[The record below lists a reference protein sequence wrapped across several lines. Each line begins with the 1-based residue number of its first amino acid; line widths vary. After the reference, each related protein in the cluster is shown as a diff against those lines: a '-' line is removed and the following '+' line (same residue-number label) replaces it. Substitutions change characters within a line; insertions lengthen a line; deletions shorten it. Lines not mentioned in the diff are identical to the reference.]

1 MLTIDGVLILF
12 IILIGI
18 VGVVRG
24 FLKELGVT
32 LVMVAT
38 LWAIDILLPIAERL
52 LNEGKLAFLGLGP
65 LAENQGAQ
73 TLLFLLFSAITVF
86 AAFISYQGETLSYE
100 GTAPKGVLG
109 LVLSFLIGAAN
120 GYLIFGN
127 LWWLANRYNYP
138 FGMIVGP
145 LPESS
150 QQIIAAHLLPLDL
163 LAAGTADVGVVN
175 LLAIILIVLIILKVI
190 R

>member
-1 MLTIDGVLILF
+1 MLTIDGVLVLF

-32 LVMVAT
+32 LVLVAT
-38 LWAIDILLPIAERL
+38 LWSLDILIPLLERF
-52 LNEGKLAFLGLGP
+52 LNESKGAFLGLGP
-65 LAENQGAQ
+65 LADSQSAR
-73 TLLFLLFSAITVF
+73 TILFLLFSAITVF

-100 GTAPKGVLG
+100 GTAPKGILG
-109 LVLSFLIGAAN
+109 VILGFLIGAAN

-127 LWWLANRYNYP
+127 LWWLANRYGYP
-138 FGMIVGP
+138 FGIIVGN
-145 LPESS
+145 LPDSS
-150 QQIIAAHLLPLDL
+150 QQIINAHLLPLDL
-163 LAAGTADVGVVN
+163 LAAGTADVGPVN
-175 LLAIILIVLIILKVI
+175 LLAVILIILILLKVI

>member
-1 MLTIDGVLILF
+1 MLTIDNVLVLF
-12 IILIGI
+12 IILVGI

-38 LWAIDILLPIAERL
+38 LWSLDILIPLLERL
-52 LNEGKLAFLGLGP
+52 LNEGKGAVLGLGP
-65 LAENQGAQ
+65 LADSQSTQ
-73 TLLFLLFSAITVF
+73 TILYLLFTAITVF

-100 GTAPKGVLG
+100 GTPHKGILG
-109 LVLSFLIGAAN
+109 FMLGFLIGAAN

-138 FGMIVGP
+138 FGILAGP
-145 LPESS
+145 LPDSA
-150 QQIIAAHLLPLDL
+150 QQILAAHLLPLDL
-163 LAAGTADVGVVN
+163 LAAGTADVGPVN
-175 LLAIILIVLIILKVI
+175 LLAVILIILILLKVI